1 MHFVS
6 FCADHRD
13 TTVNP
18 IHLDFWLNK
27 IDTCLTVHQY
37 NSKNHNAFPKSLVR
51 NAQSLLRNLL
61 LFPAFCIDPIV
72 LSVEWSLELK
82 KLFIVK
88 NIRFRFAFL
97 NVTMLF
103 YNVSYASI
111 PQFCSAFVPWSCG
124 NLAGPDPYWLFYPQ
138 KTWGSLTNRNF
149 PLTFTYNVYQVDF
162 SGSRSTFWPPPCF
175 LPSFVP
181 SCVFFLSFCSLHRIF
196 QFSSKSPTVQSF
208 WEKFLIS
215 FCVRYLY
222 SLR

>member
-1 MHFVS
+1 M
-6 FCADHRD
+6 
-13 TTVNP
+13 
-18 IHLDFWLNK
+18 
-27 IDTCLTVHQY
+27 
-37 NSKNHNAFPKSLVR
+37 R

-162 SGSRSTFWPPPCF
+162 LGQDQLFDHRH
-175 LPSFVP
+175 
-181 SCVFFLSFCSLHRIF
+181 VFFPPLFLHASSSFLSVLCTGS
-196 QFSSKSPTVQSF
+196 FSSHLNLRRFSLSEKSFSSVFASAICTPCDNALLWFYHRQKMSWLPINRT
-208 WEKFLIS
+208 
-215 FCVRYLY
+215 
-222 SLR
+222 